1 MKELSELI
9 LEIDEIYSQENLKE
23 SDYEKLIYNLQKIL
37 ETRDYHILIDD
48 KDLEFLEIIQIES
61 YLKTEKYMNGFLNLG
76 KFKKI
81 DFFVSYSL

>member
-23 SDYEKLIYNLQKIL
+23 SDYEKLIYNFEKIL

-81 DFFVSYSL
+81 DFFVS